1 MGCSPCEP
9 CPRAFTG
16 SHTVW
21 PALHAGWSPGAAPL
35 QSGRHAG
42 VLMVRAPIVRAVL
55 PRRTGVASRT
65 DVTQRCNAGTPYALR
80 RRGH

>member
-1 MGCSPCEP
+1 MLSLPVSPA
-9 CPRAFTG
+9 RVRLG

-21 PALHAGWSPGAAPL
+21 LALHAGCSPGAAPL

-42 VLMVRAPIVRAVL
+42 VLMVRAPIVLAVL

-65 DVTQRCNAGTPYALR
+65 DVTQRCNAGNPDDR
-80 RRGH
+80 SSG